1 MLLNGLSAGLLFM
14 PVTSIVLGGVEPEH
28 AGAASGLL
36 QTFQQL
42 GGAVGLAVIVCVY
55 AAGSVP
61 GSFLPGAQAAF
72 LTSAT
77 MAALAGV
84 AGLVALVNRRRTPD
98 PRRRPTRSTW
108 RLPPPD
114 RETSNSVSK
123 PLPRCYSAAVV
134 GRTLSYCCL
143 GPPESPRLSGKR
155 ITSL

>member
-42 GGAVGLAVIVCVY
+42 GGAVGLAVIVSVY

-61 GSFLPGAQAAF
+61 GSFLPGARAAF

-84 AGLVALVNRRRTPD
+84 AAVVGLANRRR
-98 PRRRPTRSTW
+98 
-108 RLPPPD
+108 
-114 RETSNSVSK
+114 
-123 PLPRCYSAAVV
+123 AAEPQAE
-134 GRTLSYCCL
+134 LA
-143 GPPESPRLSGKR
+143 EAA
-155 ITSL
+155 